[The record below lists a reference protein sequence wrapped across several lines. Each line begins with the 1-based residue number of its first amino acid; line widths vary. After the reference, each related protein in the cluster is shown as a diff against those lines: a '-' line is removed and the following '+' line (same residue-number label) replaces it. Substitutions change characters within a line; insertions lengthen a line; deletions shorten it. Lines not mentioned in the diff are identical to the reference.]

1 MSNGTDPFAPAGAGD
16 YDLANPPQEVLDA
29 LEKPNL
35 GGFDFGGLISGL
47 FGGIADNLG
56 TIGSAAGGM
65 AAIQSA
71 YDRLGSVGDQ
81 ALTGAGEIAGMGL
94 TQSQFQPFTVR
105 TGTGGNVAVDQFGGV
120 DLSTGQGGL
129 EQSLLGEASRRFT
142 QAPIGTT
149 TFANF
154 GNQALGVGGGQLGMA
169 PALSPEL
176 QAASRSLLSR
186 GQADLGG
193 SAFGLS
199 GQEAAAR
206 QAFGLGSE
214 FMGRAGAGM
223 GDREQEVFERLRA
236 IQAPEEERQ
245 RLALEERLLN
255 QGRLGVRTN
264 MFGGTPEQFALA
276 KAQEEAQDRAALA
289 AIQQA
294 QQEQR
299 QQAAIGAQFAG
310 LGSNIANQRQAL
322 ESAQQL
328 QALRALTGGTDIAA
342 RDRAIQDAQQL
353 SALRALQTGQGL
365 ISDRMALQRAQQQ
378 LGLGALTGAFVPQ
391 AQTLEAL
398 RQGLIASQLA
408 QRGQLAGAGL
418 FGEAS
423 MGGLEALLGSAL
435 GQAGLM
441 GDVGTGLLSGALQGS
456 GSGQDGFAA
465 IINSAGGALGNLAGD
480 IISQIN
486 PFG

>member
-1 MSNGTDPFAPAGAGD
+1 
-16 YDLANPPQEVLDA
+16 
-29 LEKPNL
+29 
-35 GGFDFGGLISGL
+35 
-47 FGGIADNLG
+47 
-56 TIGSAAGGM
+56 
-65 AAIQSA
+65 
-71 YDRLGSVGDQ
+71 
-81 ALTGAGEIAGMGL
+81 
-94 TQSQFQPFTVR
+94 
-105 TGTGGNVAVDQFGGV
+105 
-120 DLSTGQGGL
+120 
-129 EQSLLGEASRRFT
+129 
-142 QAPIGTT
+142 
-149 TFANF
+149 
-154 GNQALGVGGGQLGMA
+154 MA
-169 PALSPEL
+169 PALSPD
-176 QAASRSLLSR
+176 ASGRKPVVVISW
-186 GQADLGG
+186 QADLGG

-353 SALRALQTGQGL
+353 SARRALQTGQGL
-365 ISDRMALQRAQQQ
+365 ISDRMALQH
-378 LGLGALTGAFVPQ
+378 GAT
-391 AQTLEAL
+391 T
-398 RQGLIASQLA
+398 
-408 QRGQLAGAGL
+408 
-418 FGEAS
+418 
-423 MGGLEALLGSAL
+423 
-435 GQAGLM
+435 
-441 GDVGTGLLSGALQGS
+441 TGS
-456 GSGQDGFAA
+456 GCFDRCVCAASSDLRGVTARANGF
-465 IINSAGGALGNLAGD
+465 SACPAWSIGWCW
-480 IISQIN
+480 IVW
-486 PFG
+486 